1 MYQVPVI
8 NRYQNKDVH
17 GFSVI
22 CFSITF
28 LNFNLHKITSKPV
41 KTNLFEDC
49 EPLFTEK
56 KYHYV
61 RIIEGIFIVMCANMS
76 KHPLLIINQYFK
88 IPQSRGCRL
97 LSTFKKNSKQVIFK

>member
-1 MYQVPVI
+1 MHFDSPNDKLGDIFHFFYMYQVPVI

-22 CFSITF
+22 FFSITF

-56 KYHYV
+56 KN
-61 RIIEGIFIVMCANMS
+61 ITMFES
-76 KHPLLIINQYFK
+76 
-88 IPQSRGCRL
+88 
-97 LSTFKKNSKQVIFK
+97 